1 MTTPAEPPAAAPT
14 EPPRTITPDTP
25 EAPPPE
31 AIEESAP
38 TPEAPP
44 PEAIEEA
51 APAARE
57 SARWRPRVAIAVV
70 ILALVVTQA
79 VALGIMFAAGGDD
92 ASDAAIAGAFVLA
105 DLLLVAIIVAFASR
119 GAERLTGATLGV
131 RRTPFWRAVGW
142 TLAIWIGI
150 LTLEGLY
157 ALLVGGFSNVEEDP
171 GITDGE
177 MVLILLAVAV
187 VTPIAEELAFRGYL
201 FPALTR
207 WRGPWIGALVTALIF
222 GAAHVASSPVLAVP
236 ALALFGFGAC
246 MLFWFTGSLLPCV
259 GLHAANNAL
268 VMSVGGDWT
277 WQVLAAVVGCVA
289 LSVLLLLPFA
299 RERAP
304 YAAA

>member
-1 MTTPAEPPAAAPT
+1 MTTHADPPPAAVHES
-14 EPPRTITPDTP
+14 EPPPAAQPEAVP
-25 EAPPPE
+25 EAP
-31 AIEESAP
+31 
-38 TPEAPP
+38 
-44 PEAIEEA
+44 
-51 APAARE
+51 ARE
-57 SARWRPRVAIAVV
+57 SARWRPRVAVAVV
-70 ILALVVTQA
+70 LAGLVASQA
-79 VALGIMFAAGGDD
+79 VALGVVFAAGGED
-92 ASDAAIAGAFVLA
+92 APDAATAGAFVLA
-105 DLLLVAIIVAFASR
+105 DLLLVAIIVRFASR
-119 GAERLTGATLGV
+119 GAERLTGTTLGL

-150 LTLEGLY
+150 VTLEGLY

-171 GITDGE
+171 GLTEGE
-177 MVLILLAVAV
+177 LILLLFAIAV

-207 WRGPWIGALVTALIF
+207 WRGPWIGALITAIIF

-246 MLFWFTGSLLPCV
+246 LLFWFTGSLLPCI

-277 WQVLAAVVGCVA
+277 WEVLVAVVACVT
-289 LSVLLLLPFA
+289 LSVLLVLPFA

-304 YAAA
+304 YATA